1 MQQRNKALAAV
12 AVAAIVV
19 ASGCLTVTVD
29 STVNNDGTISEYQL
43 TMEMPDQ
50 LFTQMQ
56 SSAEQEGT
64 TLEEQLKSNYTQ
76 SNYGSVSVSVDEQPD
91 KDTASITIT
100 LEDFDPSE
108 FEGTDFSGNTGQQT
122 PAPGEQSSDPQINV
136 TVEEDRIV
144 YVDDSFNTPESDTG
158 GDGGGG
164 GFGGSFALE
173 YSVTMPGQI
182 IENETNADEIDGKT
196 ATWSRNGSDVFS
208 NTEIRAVSK
217 PGSGGGGDGLGLP
230 GFGAGLAVVALLVAA
245 GAMAAV
251 RRRD

>member
-1 MQQRNKALAAV
+1 MQQRNKALAAI

-64 TLEEQLKSNYTQ
+64 TLEEQLKSNYSQ
-76 SNYGSVSVSVDEQPD
+76 SSYGSVSVSVDEQPD
-91 KDTASITIT
+91 QDTASITIT
-100 LEDFDPSE
+100 LEDFDPND
-108 FEGTDFSGNTGQQT
+108 FEGTDFSGGSGEQT
-122 PAPGEQSSDPQINV
+122 PAPGESSSSDPQINV

-144 YVDDSFNTPESDTG
+144 YVDDSFNAPESDDG
-158 GDGGGG
+158 GDGGGD
-164 GFGGSFALE
+164 FGASFALE

-182 IENETNADEIDGKT
+182 VEDETNADEIDGKT

-208 NTEIRAVSK
+208 NTEIRAVSERS
-217 PGSGGGGDGLGLP
+217 SGGGGGLGLP

-245 GAMAAV
+245 GAMAAI
-251 RRRD
+251 RKRD